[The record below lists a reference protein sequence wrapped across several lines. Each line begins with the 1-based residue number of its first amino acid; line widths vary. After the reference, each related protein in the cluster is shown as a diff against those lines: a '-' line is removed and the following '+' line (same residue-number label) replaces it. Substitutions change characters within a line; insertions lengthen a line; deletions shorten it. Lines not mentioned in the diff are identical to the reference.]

1 MKSFPSVSPRC
12 LEDLDPVVA
21 ALQREF
27 ETGKLQRD
35 TFYNTV
41 QNALEFAPKY
51 ARQTQ
56 NVISSAEDIPY
67 VAVPTRVSIL
77 EVILC

>member
-1 MKSFPSVSPRC
+1 MSPRC

-35 TFYNTV
+35 TFYKAV

-56 NVISSAEDIPY
+56 NVISSDEDIPY